1 MATYERP
8 GVYIN
13 ERLIQSPIAAT
24 GNANAAGAVIG
35 DFAQGPE
42 VVTLVTSWYEFTQK
56 FGGYNNAYPATFG
69 VGQFF
74 QNGGSELYVRRVLAA
89 DAAAAGVTVSNTQGE
104 TNIATIGAKNN
115 GVDGNNLRV
124 QFTAAAQTGYWDLV
138 VTKETVAGSS
148 SDITNDIVLE
158 RYTNVVFN
166 DSNSSDFIQSVVNF
180 ASQYIE
186 VTVLTSIGS
195 PSTAVLPLVG
205 GSDGTATTETEFAA
219 AVADFSAVQRP
230 LVMFLPGLI
239 TKLGPTN
246 AATVYNGCIAWA
258 EDNNGFVVAETAF
271 GLTASQAITYAGSL
285 TESGHAA
292 VYYPAFF
299 TSDPIGRSPQSIRL
313 QAPSGAVA
321 GLYLDTDKSVGP
333 FKAPAGITASIRGAV
348 ALERALTTGDLD
360 SLNAA
365 ASPVNALRNLPGA
378 GIVSMGARTLK
389 QDGTANRYV
398 NMRRSLIYIR
408 EELNNLT
415 QFALFEN
422 NDERLWTRLRG
433 VISIFL
439 NEYRNAGGL
448 RGATEAEAFFV
459 KIDTENNPQSSI
471 ELGEVNIEV
480 GVALQY
486 PAEFVV
492 INLTQTT
499 AA

>member
-1 MATYERP
+1 MTTYGRP

-13 ERLIQSPIAAT
+13 ERLLQSPIAST

-56 FGGYNNAYPATFG
+56 FGGYNNAFPATFG

-74 QNGGSELYVRRVLAA
+74 QNGGSELFVRRVLAA
-89 DAAAAGVTVSNTQGE
+89 DAAAAGITVTNAQGGGD
-104 TNIATIGAKNN
+104 IASIASKTN

-124 QFTAAAQTGYWDLV
+124 QFTAAAQANYWDLV
-138 VTKETVAGSS
+138 VTKETVAGTS

-158 RYTNVVFN
+158 RFTNVVFN
-166 DSNSSDFIQSVVNF
+166 DANSSDFIQTVVNF

-186 VTVLTSIGS
+186 VTVLSSSGS

-219 AVADFSAVQRP
+219 AAADFSAVQRP
-230 LVMFLPGLI
+230 LVLFLPGLI

-246 AATVYNGCIAWA
+246 AATVYNSCIAWA
-258 EDNNGFVVAETAF
+258 QDNNGFVVAETAF
-271 GLTASQAITYAGSL
+271 GVTAAQAITYAGTL
-285 TESGHAA
+285 TDSSHVA

-299 TSDPIGRSPQSIRL
+299 ASDPVGRSPQSIRL
-313 QAPSGAVA
+313 YGPSAAIA
-321 GLYLDTDKSVGP
+321 GLYLDTDKAFGP
-333 FKAPAGITASIRGAV
+333 FKAPAGIGAGVRGAL
-348 ALERALTTGDLD
+348 ALERALTSAELD
-360 SLNAA
+360 SLNSGAT
-365 ASPVNALRNLPGA
+365 PVNALRNLPGA

-398 NMRRSLIYIR
+398 NMRRSLIFIR
-408 EELNNLT
+408 ENLNNLT

-422 NDERLWTRLRG
+422 NDERLWSRLSG
-433 VISIFL
+433 VIGIFL
-439 NEYRNAGGL
+439 NEYRNVGGL

-459 KIDTENNPQSSI
+459 KIDAENNPQSSI

-486 PAEFVV
+486 PAEFVI